1 MASGRFSRFIAF
13 FLAVSSLLVPVT
25 SFRSWRKITR
35 KISPSSPPLATISSH
50 PIISEPGRLTPPLY
64 SLTNDD
70 GSRFDGGDGND
81 GGDFY
86 ILNSGD
92 INRHF
97 DEYEGPWYPLKA
109 LFLYLSNKFNRLVM
123 KPMKKSTKV
132 SKLILKKR
140 IKEEI
145 IPTTTALVHT
155 IQSHASN
162 QKPLN
167 KQVKKMS
174 KIALKKAA
182 KERYKEHASSMMQD
196 RAETMVRNSFPKV
209 PSKHYTHFNKETYV
223 QQAMDRAKSK
233 VLRPQDVQEYYNNLK
248 QFANY

>member
-70 GSRFDGGDGND
+70 GSRFDGGDGNGTLFDSHCAFSFICQRLPLHNYLYHLWANLYFTLNTFICACNID

-140 IKEEI
+140 IKEEVRSHFYSI
-145 IPTTTALVHT
+145 AHCFSLVG
-155 IQSHASN
+155 
-162 QKPLN
+162 
-167 KQVKKMS
+167 
-174 KIALKKAA
+174 
-182 KERYKEHASSMMQD
+182 D
-196 RAETMVRNSFPKV
+196 F
-209 PSKHYTHFNKETYV
+209 
-223 QQAMDRAKSK
+223 
-233 VLRPQDVQEYYNNLK
+233 
-248 QFANY
+248 